1 MSILVSI
8 NCTTYNHEAYIADA
22 LESFLM
28 QKTNFEFEVLVGEDC
43 STDGTRKIVEDY
55 SKKYPNKIKIVTSHE
70 NIGGRKNMVRLQA
83 DSMGKYIA
91 ICEGDDYW
99 TDPYKLQKQVDFM
112 EGNHDFSLCV
122 HGANIVT
129 ADKKITGN
137 FVKPYNQTKI
147 VPTEDIILGDGSF
160 FATNSILY
168 RKELLNKPPEF
179 FMNAHVGDYPL
190 VLILSSKGKVF
201 YIDEMMSSY
210 RTGVKGSWTERTFS
224 GEDKSYKFIKNYE
237 SDIWLLNEFNKYT
250 TYLYDH
256 LIKSAV
262 SKRKG
267 WIMFE
272 IKKYLEKLK
281 NL

>member
-22 LESFLM
+22 IDSFLM
-28 QKTNFEFEVLVGEDC
+28 QKTNFKFEILIGEDC
-43 STDGTRKIVEDY
+43 STDCTRNIVENY
-55 SKKYPNKIKIVTSHE
+55 SKRYPGMIKIITSNE
-70 NIGGRKNMVRLQA
+70 NVGGRENMVRLKEN
-83 DSMGKYIA
+83 SKGKYIA

-99 TDPYKLQKQVDFM
+99 TDPFKLQKQVDLM
-112 EGNHDFSLCV
+112 ERNQEFSLCV
-122 HGANIVT
+122 HATNIVT
-129 ADKKITGN
+129 VDKKLTGN
-137 FVKPYNQTKI
+137 VVKPYNETRI
-147 VPTEDIILGDGSF
+147 TPTEDIILSDGSF

-168 RKELLNKPPEF
+168 RKELLNNPPEF

-190 VLILSSKGKVF
+190 VLILSSRGRVF
-201 YIDEMMSSY
+201 YIDEVMSSY

-224 GEDKSYKFIKNYE
+224 GEDRSYKFVKNYE
-237 SDIWLLNEFNKYT
+237 NDIWLLNEFNKYT
-250 TYLYDH
+250 NYIYND
-256 LIKSAV
+256 LIKNAV